1 MKSSCPRCLMD
12 STATGWKLLNKGC
25 SYCELYI
32 SRENINKEN
41 QIFQNKTNSLTE
53 IVNEIKIRNKDS
65 KYDGIFGLSGG
76 LDSCYAL
83 HKLVKLG
90 LHPLVVHMDNG
101 WNTELASNNI
111 EKLVTKLGLDYE
123 THIIKWST
131 YKKLQIAFLNADVVD
146 IEMLYD
152 QAASGT
158 CANFAAKYN
167 CKTILTG
174 SNHSTEGMPMPEN
187 WSYVNK
193 LDERNIRAIWKKF
206 GDGTPLESFPF
217 FSTRDF
223 LKQLFITRVKW
234 VSILDYLDYNRE
246 EAIAELTE
254 LYEFKPYPF
263 KHYESVFTRF
273 YQGYLLPNKFGIDK
287 RKVHFSS
294 LVLSGQ
300 LSRQEAERQLKESA
314 YPDVDLLEQDKAYF
328 LKRMSWTEDELTSYL
343 RRSEIP
349 HSRYGNEMR
358 FYERIYLPAMKV
370 YRFLNSPIKVSGK
383 MRWIFKKFIRSIA
396 KAGHESFGST

>member
-1 MKSSCPRCLMD
+1 MKNVCPRCLMD
-12 STATGWKLLNKGC
+12 ATAVGWRLLGDGC
-25 SYCELYI
+25 TYCELYFA
-32 SRENINKEN
+32 RENINKEN
-41 QIFQNKTNSLTE
+41 QVFQNKTSELNK
-53 IVNEIKIRNKDS
+53 IVNEIKIRNKAS

-83 HKLVKLG
+83 HKLVQLG
-90 LHPLVVHMDNG
+90 LNPLVVHMDNG

-131 YKKLQIAFLNADVVD
+131 YRKLQIAFLNADVVD

-158 CANFAAKYN
+158 CSNFASKYD

-206 GDGTPLESFPF
+206 GDGTSLETFPF
-217 FSTRDF
+217 FSTKDF
-223 LKQLFITRVKW
+223 LKQLFLSRVKW
-234 VSILDYLDYNRE
+234 VSILDYLEYNRE
-246 EAIAELTE
+246 EAITELTE

-273 YQGYLLPNKFGIDK
+273 YQGYLLPKKFGIDK
-287 RKVHFSS
+287 RKVHLSS

-300 LSRQEAERQLKESA
+300 LSRQEAATQLEESA
-314 YPDVDLLEQDKAYF
+314 YPDADLLARDKEYF
-328 LKRMSWTEDELTSYL
+328 LKRMSWTEDEFSSYL
-343 RRSEIP
+343 QRKEVP

-358 FYERIYLPAMKV
+358 FYEKIFLPAMKV
-370 YRFLNSPIKVSGK
+370 YRFVNSPIKLSGK
-383 MRWIFKKFIRSIA
+383 MRWIFKKALRSLA
-396 KAGHESFGST
+396 NAGPRNIGPR